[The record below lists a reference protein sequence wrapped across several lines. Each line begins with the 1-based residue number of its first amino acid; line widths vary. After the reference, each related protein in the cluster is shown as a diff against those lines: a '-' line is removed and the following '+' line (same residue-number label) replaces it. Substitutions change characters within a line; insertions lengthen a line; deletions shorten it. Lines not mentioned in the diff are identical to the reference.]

1 MHIIVEN
8 EVLKFK
14 LCYDKFYTQICIFS
28 TTNILACGHICYST
42 PGVNTQIE

>member
-14 LCYDKFYTQICIFS
+14 LCYDIFQMNFIRKFVYFQQQIFWHADTFVI
-28 TTNILACGHICYST
+28 
-42 PGVNTQIE
+42 VRQE